1 MTTEAN
7 FNRDEALATIEAQ
20 KRQIALLTSRIEED
34 RRAEIMYDAC
44 ILMATTRT
52 IATPLAHT
60 LLLNMIVKTAATV
73 MHAQS
78 ASLFLLNGEKQELTF
93 EVALGPKASEVKRHR
108 VPLGHGIAGFV
119 ALSGQPMAIT
129 DVENNSLHASDISQN
144 IGYVPYSILGVP
156 LFYQEQVIGVLELLD
171 KEGNEP
177 FDSNDMELGSAFA
190 NQAAVAIELSR
201 THGYL
206 TLLFRDVLQAADA
219 KSQGHRDMALE
230 YIHEFIQKLEEE
242 SAFKNALELATVVQE
257 LVWYGEEE
265 QKMCR
270 EILQTFVRHLQMRP
284 TPTYEWE
291 IKHSY

>member
-7 FNRDEALATIEAQ
+7 FNRDEALATIEEQ
-20 KRQIALLTSRIEED
+20 KRQIALLKSRIEED
-34 RRAEIMYDAC
+34 RKAEIIRDAS
-44 ILMATTRT
+44 LLAATART
-52 IATPLAHT
+52 IASPMAHT

-78 ASLFLLNGEKQELTF
+78 ASLFLLDEEKQELTF

-119 ALSGQPMAIT
+119 ALSGQPMAIM
-129 DVENNSLHASDISQN
+129 DAENSSLHASDISRS
-144 IGYVPYSILGVP
+144 IGYIPYSILGVP

-171 KEGNEP
+171 KEGHEP
-177 FDSNDMELGSAFA
+177 FDNNDMELGSAFA

-206 TLLFRDVLQAADA
+206 TILFRDLLQTSETS
-219 KSQGHRDMALE
+219 SQGHRDLILE
-230 YIHEFIQKLEEE
+230 YTREFIQKLEEG
-242 SAFKNALELATVVQE
+242 AALKNALDLATLVQE

-265 QKMCR
+265 QKICR
-270 EILQTFVRHLQMRP
+270 EILQTFARHLQNRR
-284 TPTYEWE
+284 
-291 IKHSY
+291 